1 MQLKIKL
8 IGVFQIIWMYTSL
21 ESNQFTETCCNKL
34 NLLLKKSKAI
44 KQANRFLVPG

>member
-8 IGVFQIIWMYTSL
+8 ICVFQIIWMYTSL

-34 NLLLKKSKAI
+34 KKSKAI
-44 KQANRFLVPG
+44 KQANKVLVPG